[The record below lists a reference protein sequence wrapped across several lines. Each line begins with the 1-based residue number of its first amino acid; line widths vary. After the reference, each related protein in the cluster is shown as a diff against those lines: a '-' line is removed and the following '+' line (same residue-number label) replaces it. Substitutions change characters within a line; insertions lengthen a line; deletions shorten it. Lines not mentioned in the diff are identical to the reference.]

1 MRKKTKGEYPYVM
14 KEKKK
19 IAYYI
24 ISGASQMAQW

>member
-14 KEKKK
+14 KEKK